1 MGMNSVMQ
9 LVTMIALVDL
19 VLLSV
24 LICVIQCMLE
34 RTKKIHRIVRFLK
47 NEFNVA
53 HAMETMTEEELGYI
67 DMMMYE
73 LNNGYIELE
82 GSQCSRHRKLLQKI
96 LASYSETAP
105 VSPLSWI
112 DVPEE
117 LERESDNEEREEG

>member
-1 MGMNSVMQ
+1 MEVNSAMQ

-24 LICVIQCMLE
+24 LICVIQCVLD

-53 HAMETMTEEELGYI
+53 HAMETLTEEELGYI

-82 GSQCSRHRKLLQKI
+82 GSQCSGHRKLLQKI

-105 VSPLSWI
+105 MSSSSWI
-112 DVPEE
+112 DEPEE